1 MKIKVDVSKL
11 TLGDLEDLEAGK
23 VSAVV
28 SILERFSDLTRDE
41 VRAIPLAD
49 LDEIMDQL
57 AAEVEVQRKEA
68 VPFEMKPD

>member
-1 MKIKVDVSKL
+1 VKIKVDVSKL
-11 TLGDLEDLEAGK
+11 TLGDLEDLEAEK
-23 VSAVV
+23 ISAVV
-28 SILERFSDLTRDE
+28 SILERFSDLSRDE

>member
-11 TLGDLEDLEAGK
+11 TLGDLEDLEAEK

-28 SILERFSDLTRDE
+28 SILERFSDLSRDE

>member
-1 MKIKVDVSKL
+1 VKIKVDVSKL
-11 TLGDLEDLEAGK
+11 TLGDLEDLEAEK

-28 SILERFSDLTRDE
+28 SILERFSDLSRDE